1 MTEGMCFGDKALEGD
16 ENTRAAT
23 VRASGP
29 LTCARLSAEDCPC
42 PSPFGVAGT
51 CADSGLVAD
60 HACIDRVANL
70 AAASPRAHSYRSES
84 DMTKATKHAGDFPCA
99 TTLRRAH
106 DAQR

>member
-42 PSPFGVAGT
+42 PSFFDVLR
-51 CADSGLVAD
+51 GLVLTAGWSQTM
-60 HACIDRVANL
+60 L
-70 AAASPRAHSYRSES
+70 ASTVWRISRRLRPVLTATAQSP
-84 DMTKATKHAGDFPCA
+84 T
-99 TTLRRAH
+99 
-106 DAQR
+106 

>member
-42 PSPFGVAGT
+42 PHF
-51 CADSGLVAD
+51 LV
-60 HACIDRVANL
+60 CC
-70 AAASPRAHSYRSES
+70 
-84 DMTKATKHAGDFPCA
+84 GDLC
-99 TTLRRAH
+99 
-106 DAQR
+106 